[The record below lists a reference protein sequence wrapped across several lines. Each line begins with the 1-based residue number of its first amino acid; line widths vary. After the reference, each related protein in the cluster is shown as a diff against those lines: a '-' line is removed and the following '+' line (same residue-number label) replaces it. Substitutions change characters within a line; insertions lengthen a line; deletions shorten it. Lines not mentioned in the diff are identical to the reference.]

1 MSWSPVAD
9 TRNKK
14 QGLASRIVRTTIAV
28 GIVTIATAGAVALI
42 STFQLAA
49 EKSAGRGIMGA
60 QNVEDRI
67 EASLREVQIAL
78 DRVTQEA
85 ATTTNTVAAQRG
97 IEEILEESSSVLEEA
112 YITETDGEVLASLP
126 GGPQTSDVSG
136 MQSFAIVRGGHTGFL
151 TLHADSPDSVE
162 LWFGRTSITARGRPI
177 VTLARINTE
186 FMREVLNAVAA
197 EANDRAVTLL
207 EGQGVIGAAAKQP
220 ALDLTTAQWRPR
232 NPNSGGVVLS
242 TTGGR
247 LMSGQYN
254 DIQGMQGVTW
264 RVVIVE
270 PVQLAVQDTLRTVLP
285 SVSVLVLGG
294 LVGIVAA
301 WALSQRMVRP
311 LRELERAARSA
322 AAGSYV
328 GSLRVEGDDE
338 LSRVAQAFNAVALR
352 LNSLHDLSQL
362 LASASRLDLV
372 LDRILSSVGH
382 LIGPGSAAIYLLDD
396 EGENLVPAQCR
407 GFDLAEVLPVPVLKG
422 EWLAEALYSDG
433 SIEIEHDPAAIS
445 MALPGVTGTHQ
456 VAVAAP
462 LIAGNEPLGVVVV
475 LRDGDVQIT
484 DAEREMVRTFSAQAA
499 VAVQNSRLFEEESRS
514 RRNAEALKAVAEEL
528 VGTDGLEHSLRNVER
543 IVRDVLGASF
553 TSIVVVDR
561 QVLGLPAE
569 GGGTHDHELL
579 AAGLRVLSRGAGDST
594 ELTVGEDPV
603 IDGVLH
609 EFDSTRMLVVPISL
623 DSEHGA
629 LLVAAFT
636 GSVDDEQT
644 RSMALALA
652 DEIALAL
659 DNAFFYER
667 ALKRAANLETIFR
680 ISQAVG
686 SSLQVKVVLNRVLD
700 VVQKIL
706 SADAVA
712 LLSYDTRKRTLTT
725 AMARGLVPPE
735 VLHLEARPGE
745 DVAGRVFATGEP
757 VAIRDLHVGMDGLA
771 GAAAGSDLGSM
782 IAVPLLTRGRSIG
795 VLMVF
800 SARRGAFSDED
811 LSVLQTFASQ
821 AALALDTARLYSRE
835 HEVASV
841 LQQSILPTDLPV
853 FDEIES
859 DSVYQPAGSDNEIG
873 GDYYDAIRDRDGA
886 IWFAIADVC
895 GKGVVA
901 ATKTSM
907 IKYAARSFIA
917 AGLTP
922 GQVAAE
928 VNRMTTETGDPSD
941 IVTLWIGRYH
951 PVAGTLTWAN
961 GGHPPGLLRR
971 ADGSVERLG
980 TTGPLLGAVS
990 DAPFEEETVD
1000 VSPGDRVLLYTDGV
1014 TEARQGNTFYG
1025 EERVA
1030 ELFARTSDRIAT
1042 TLLESVREYVEGE
1055 LRDDIAVLALRIIG
1069 PGESGTDEEGPDR

>member
-1 MSWSPVAD
+1 MSE
-9 TRNKK
+9 TRNRS
-14 QGLASRIVRTTIAV
+14 QGLASRIVRTTVTV
-28 GIVTIATAGAVALI
+28 GLVTIATAGAVGI
-42 STFQLAA
+42 VSTFQLAA

-60 QNVEDRI
+60 MNVEDGI
-67 EASLREVQIAL
+67 EASLREVQVAL
-78 DRVTQEA
+78 DRVTEEA
-85 ATTTNTVAAQRG
+85 ATTTNTVAAQKG
-97 IEEILEESSSVLEEA
+97 IEEILEQSSPLLEEA
-112 YITETDGEVLASLP
+112 YISETDGEVLASLP
-126 GGPQTSDVSG
+126 GGPRLDDVSSLD
-136 MQSFAIVRGGHTGFL
+136 SFDIVRGGHTGFL
-151 TLHADSPDSVE
+151 THNADDPESVE
-162 LWFGRTSITARGRPI
+162 LWFGRTSLTARGRPI
-177 VTLARINTE
+177 VTLARINTD
-186 FMREVLNAVAA
+186 FMREVLDGVAA
-197 EANDRAVTLL
+197 QTRDRAVTLL
-207 EGQGVIGAAAKQP
+207 EGQSVIGSARAQP

-270 PVQLAVQDTLRTVLP
+270 PVQLAVQDTIRTVLP
-285 SVSVLVLGG
+285 SVSVLILGG
-294 LVGIVAA
+294 LAGIAAA

-311 LRELERAARSA
+311 LRDLERAARSA

-328 GSLRVEGDDE
+328 GSLKSEGDDE
-338 LSRVAQAFNAVALR
+338 LARVAQAFNAVALR

-382 LIGPGSAAIYLLDD
+382 LIGPGSAAIYLLD
-396 EGENLVPAQCR
+396 ESGERLIPAQCR
-407 GFDLAEVLPVPVLKG
+407 GFDLAGVESVPVAKG
-422 EWLAEALYSDG
+422 QWLAEALYSDG
-433 SIEIEHDPAAIS
+433 SVEIEDDPEAIAA
-445 MALPGVTGTHQ
+445 ALPGMTGAHQ

-462 LIAGNEPLGVVVV
+462 LIAGSEPLGVVVV
-475 LRDGDVQIT
+475 LRDGAVEIT

-514 RRNAEALKAVAEEL
+514 RHNAEALKAVAEEL
-528 VGTDGLEHSLRNVER
+528 VSTEGLEHALRNVER
-543 IVRDVLGASF
+543 IARDVLGATFAS
-553 TSIVVVDR
+553 VVIVDR
-561 QVLGLPAE
+561 QVLGLPAD
-569 GGGTHDHELL
+569 GGGIHDHELL
-579 AAGLRVLSRGAGDST
+579 GAGLRVLSRGMGGAT
-594 ELTVGEDPV
+594 ELAVGEDPV
-603 IDGVLH
+603 VDRVLA
-609 EFDSTRMLVVPISL
+609 EFDSDTMLVVPIAL

-629 LLVAAFT
+629 ILVAAFR
-636 GSVDDEQT
+636 GAFADEQT

-725 AMARGLVPPE
+725 AMARGLVPQE

-771 GAAAGSDLGSM
+771 GAAAGNDLGSM

-841 LQQSILPTDLPV
+841 LQKSILPSDLPE
-853 FDEIES
+853 FDEIETQ
-859 DSVYQPAGSDNEIG
+859 SVYQPAGSDNEIG
-873 GDYYDAIRDRDGA
+873 GDYYDALRNRDGS

-922 GQVAAE
+922 AQVVTE

-941 IVTLWIGRYH
+941 IVTLWIGRYD
-951 PVAGTLTWAN
+951 PDAATLTWAN
-961 GGHPPGLLRR
+961 GGHPSALLGRV
-971 ADGSVERLG
+971 DGTVERLG
-980 TTGPLLGAVS
+980 TTGPLLGAMAE
-990 DAPFEEETVD
+990 APYDDESVTVN
-1000 VSPGDRVLLYTDGV
+1000 PGDRILLYTDGV

-1030 ELFARTSDRIAT
+1030 DLFARTSDRPAT
-1042 TLLESVREYVEGE
+1042 ALLESVRGYVDGE
-1055 LRDDIAVLALRIIG
+1055 LRDDIAVLAITIRG
-1069 PGESGTDEEGPDR
+1069 PQAAEVDPRVAGE